1 MQAKPNGW
9 AALFAASHR
18 TEYKFVIGDVTYTAA
33 DIPSVPVISK
43 AFADKLGIGFCGS
56 GTIQLSVWAK
66 TEIPKA
72 AAVAA
77 YCRLVSPDGAT
88 TTAWV
93 DQGHYFVSSRST
105 ADGVTTLTCR
115 DAMQKGRTVY
125 WDKTKIT
132 VWPAPMADVV
142 TDIADFMGVPVDSRT
157 VIKSGNAYKVRVPDS
172 DTTILDVLAS
182 IAAAHGG
189 NWIITETGKL
199 RLVPVAS
206 VVALPDQILGGAYRG
221 FAKLSV
227 SRTIS
232 KVLLNCG
239 DGSAYAAGTDSG
251 AEISGDCLYASQEL
265 ADALGATGGSLAGV
279 VVDAYSISGAYL
291 DPCIEI
297 GDTIHVADRTTTRT
311 LIVASANIKCTS
323 SYTADLAYQVD
334 IGDEDEYPYVGAT
347 KRMENRIRDSVK
359 RGEINAMFATYVNS
373 EEGKASMTAALD
385 GSFVTP
391 ADLDGYVKESELS
404 TEIGQYIDTASGKA
418 KIISAV
424 SGTYQTKAGMKDYAT
439 VDSLGDYAKTTEL
452 DAKIEAYIDSAEG
465 KASITSA
472 MSGTF
477 QTKSGM
483 GDYVTKTDL
492 STSIEQYIDSAEGT
506 SKIISACSGT
516 YLTSADLDGYATI
529 DALTEISQ
537 SVSKVESKISL
548 SASYDDNSIG
558 SNVRALL
565 ELVANPNS
573 SEIQIKADKI
583 NFDGF
588 TTFVR
593 NSDLSESGKTTINGG
608 NITTGT
614 ISADRID
621 VSAIKVN
628 KIYSGSTYS
637 TIAIDCSSNST
648 LYVGG
653 SPAGA
658 TKYTEMRFYA
668 NEFIFGSW
676 AWTDWITFSSRD
688 QNITTNDS
696 MGNWEI
702 GSSTHPFGK
711 IYLGN
716 NTTGGNLTIQSGK
729 LYVNGSLYKADSSDT
744 DTLKSGNSYSISLS
758 SSTLTPASNDS
769 YNLGSS
775 DKFWSNAYIKSL
787 KICYSTARSIT
798 LACDSSGKLTIGGE
812 AFDLSNISVDTL
824 KSGTG
829 YSITLSTKVLTPAAN
844 DTYDLGSS
852 SKFWSNA
859 YIKSLK
865 ICYSTSTSVTLACSS
880 GGKLTIG
887 GTAFDPSSSGS
898 VSQLKSGSYDVELS
912 SSSLLP
918 GSSNSYNLGSS
929 SYFWNYLYVKTI
941 RLYYGNYGSYYVDLT
956 CNSSGK
962 LLAGGKVVTTA

>member
-9 AALFAASHR
+9 AALFAAPHR

-66 TEIPKA
+66 AEIPKA

-88 TTAWV
+88 VTAWV
-93 DQGHYFVSSRST
+93 EQGHYFVSSRSA
-105 ADGVTTLTCR
+105 ADGVTTITCR

-132 VWPAPMADVV
+132 VWPAPMTDVV
-142 TDIADFMGVPVDSRT
+142 ADIAEFMGVPVDSRT
-157 VIKSGNAYKVRVPDS
+157 VIKSGDAYRVRVPDS
-172 DTTILDVLAS
+172 DTTMIDVLAS

-206 VVALPDQILGGAYRG
+206 VAALPDQILGGAYRG

-251 AEISGDCLYASQEL
+251 AEIGGDCLYASQEL

-297 GDTIHVADRTTTRT
+297 GDTIRVTDRTTTRT

-323 SYTADLAYQVD
+323 SYNADIAYQVD
-334 IGDEDEYPYVGAT
+334 VGDEDEYPYVGAT

-373 EEGKASMTAALD
+373 EEGKASMTAALS
-385 GSFVTP
+385 GSFAT
-391 ADLDGYVKESELS
+391 AES
-404 TEIGQYIDTASGKA
+404 
-418 KIISAV
+418 
-424 SGTYQTKAGMKDYAT
+424 
-439 VDSLGDYAKTTEL
+439 
-452 DAKIEAYIDSAEG
+452 
-465 KASITSA
+465 
-472 MSGTF
+472 
-477 QTKSGM
+477 
-483 GDYVTKTDL
+483 
-492 STSIEQYIDSAEGT
+492 
-506 SKIISACSGT
+506 
-516 YLTSADLDGYATI
+516 
-529 DALTEISQ
+529 LTEISQ
-537 SVSKVESKISL
+537 SITGVESKISL

-628 KIYSGSTYS
+628 KIYSGNTYS
-637 TIAIDCSSNST
+637 AIAIDCSSDST

-658 TKYTEMRFYA
+658 TKYAEMRFYA

-676 AWTDWITFSSRD
+676 AWTNWITFSSRD
-688 QNITTNDS
+688 QNITTNDTT
-696 MGNWEI
+696 GDWEI
-702 GSSTHPFGK
+702 GSSTYPFGK

-716 NTTGGNLTIQSGK
+716 STTGGSLTIQNGK
-729 LYVNGSLYKADSSDT
+729 LYVNGSLFKADSSDT

-775 DKFWSNAYIKSL
+775 NKFWSNAYIKSL
-787 KICYSTARSIT
+787 KICYSTARSTT
-798 LACDSSGKLTIGGE
+798 LACDSSGKLTIDGTVL
-812 AFDLSNISVDTL
+812 DLSNISVSTI
-824 KSGTG
+824 KSGTS
-829 YSITLSTKVLTPAAN
+829 YSISLESKVLTPAAN

-865 ICYSTSTSVTLACSS
+865 LCYSTSTSITLACNYD
-880 GGKLTIG
+880 GKLTVG
-887 GTAFDPSSSGS
+887 GTTFDPSSSGS
-898 VSQLKSGSYDVELS
+898 VSRLKSGSYDVELS
-912 SSSLLP
+912 GSSLLP

-929 SYFWNYLYVKTI
+929 SYFWNYLYVKTV

-962 LLAGGKVVTTA
+962 LLAGGKLVTTA

>member
-33 DIPSVPVISK
+33 DIPSIPVISK

-56 GTIQLSVWAK
+56 GTLQLSVWAK
-66 TEIPKA
+66 AEIPKA

-88 TTAWV
+88 TTAWIE
-93 DQGHYFVSSRST
+93 QGHYFVSSRSV

-115 DAMQKGRTVY
+115 DAMQKARTVY

-132 VWPAPMADVV
+132 SWSAPMADVV
-142 TDIADFMGVPVDSRT
+142 ADIAGFIGVPVDSRT
-157 VIKSGNAYKVRVPDS
+157 TIKSGNAYRVRVPDS
-172 DTTILDVLAS
+172 DTTMLDVLAS

-206 VVALPDQILGGAYRG
+206 VAALPDQILGGAYRG

-227 SRTIS
+227 SKTIS

-279 VVDAYSISGAYL
+279 VVDAYSMSGAYL
-291 DPCIEI
+291 DPCVEI
-297 GDTIHVADRTTTRT
+297 GDTVRVADRTTTRT

-334 IGDEDEYPYVGAT
+334 VGDEDEYPYVGAT

-424 SGTYQTKAGMKDYAT
+424 SGTYQTKAGM
-439 VDSLGDYAKTTEL
+439 
-452 DAKIEAYIDSAEG
+452 
-465 KASITSA
+465 
-472 MSGTF
+472 
-477 QTKSGM
+477 
-483 GDYVTKTDL
+483 
-492 STSIEQYIDSAEGT
+492 
-506 SKIISACSGT
+506 
-516 YLTSADLDGYATI
+516 ADYATI

-537 SVSKVESKISL
+537 LVSKVESKISL
-548 SASYDDNSIG
+548 SASYEDNSIG

-593 NSDLSESGKTTINGG
+593 ESDLSESGKTTINGG
-608 NITTGT
+608 NITTGK

-621 VSAIKVN
+621 VSELKVN
-628 KIYSGSTYS
+628 KVYGGTTSSS
-637 TIAIDCSSNST
+637 IAIDCSTTSI

-653 SPAGA
+653 SVNGA
-658 TKYTEMRFYA
+658 TNYDEIRLYA
-668 NEFIFGSW
+668 ETVTIGSW
-676 AWTDWITFSSRD
+676 AWTNRLIIDTNNKEIRSND
-688 QNITTNDS
+688 QS
-696 MGNWEI
+696 GLWEI
-702 GSSTHPFGK
+702 GDSLYPFGK
-711 IYLGN
+711 IYLGDK
-716 NTTGGNLTIQSGK
+716 TTGGSLTIQSNK
-729 LYVNGSLYKADSSDT
+729 LYVNGSEYQAAASDVDSLKTGIYSVSLSTSSLLPGSSDT
-744 DTLKSGNSYSISLS
+744 
-758 SSTLTPASNDS
+758 

-775 DKFWSNAYIKSL
+775 SKYWSDTYTGTL
-787 KICYSTARSIT
+787 QLCYSTTRSIA
-798 LACDSSGKLTIGGE
+798 LACNSSGKLT
-812 AFDLSNISVDTL
+812 V
-824 KSGTG
+824 
-829 YSITLSTKVLTPAAN
+829 
-844 DTYDLGSS
+844 
-852 SKFWSNA
+852 
-859 YIKSLK
+859 
-865 ICYSTSTSVTLACSS
+865 
-880 GGKLTIG
+880 G
-887 GTAFDPSSSGS
+887 GTVLDPSSSGS
-898 VSQLKSGSYDVELS
+898 VSAIKNGSYSVSLS
-912 SSSLLP
+912 TTPALLP
-918 GSSNSYNLGSS
+918 GSSGTYDLGST
-929 SYFWNYLYVKTI
+929 SYFWKYLYVKTI
-941 RLYYGNYGSYYVDLT
+941 RIYYNSYTYVDLT
-956 CNSSGK
+956 CNSSSK
-962 LLAGGKVVTTA
+962 LLSGGKVVTTA

>member
-33 DIPSVPVISK
+33 DIPSIPVISK

-56 GTIQLSVWAK
+56 GTLQLSVWAK
-66 TEIPKA
+66 AEIPKA

-88 TTAWV
+88 TTAWIE
-93 DQGHYFVSSRST
+93 QGHYFVSSRSV

-115 DAMQKGRTVY
+115 DAMQKARTVY

-132 VWPAPMADVV
+132 SWSAPMADVV
-142 TDIADFMGVPVDSRT
+142 ADIAGFIGVPVDSRT
-157 VIKSGNAYKVRVPDS
+157 TIKSGNAYKVRLPDS
-172 DTTILDVLAS
+172 DTTMLDVLAS

-206 VVALPDQILGGAYRG
+206 VAALPDQVLGGAYRS

-265 ADALGATGGSLAGV
+265 TDALGATGGSLSGV
-279 VVDAYSISGAYL
+279 VVDAYSMSGAYL
-291 DPCIEI
+291 DPCVEI
-297 GDTIHVADRTTTRT
+297 GDTVRVADRTTTRT

-334 IGDEDEYPYVGAT
+334 VGDEDEYPYVGAT

-373 EEGKASMTAALD
+373 E
-385 GSFVTP
+385 
-391 ADLDGYVKESELS
+391 
-404 TEIGQYIDTASGKA
+404 
-418 KIISAV
+418 
-424 SGTYQTKAGMKDYAT
+424 
-439 VDSLGDYAKTTEL
+439 
-452 DAKIEAYIDSAEG
+452 EG

-548 SASYDDNSIG
+548 SASYEDNSIG

-593 NSDLSESGKTTINGG
+593 ESDLSESGKTTINGG
-608 NITTGT
+608 NITTGK

-621 VSAIKVN
+621 VSELKVN
-628 KIYSGSTYS
+628 KVYGGTTSSS
-637 TIAIDCSSNST
+637 IAIDCSTTSI

-653 SPAGA
+653 SVNGA
-658 TKYTEMRFYA
+658 TNYDEIRLYA
-668 NEFIFGSW
+668 ETVTIGSW
-676 AWTDWITFSSRD
+676 AWTNRLIIDTNNKEIRSND
-688 QNITTNDS
+688 QS
-696 MGNWEI
+696 GLWEI
-702 GSSTHPFGK
+702 GDSLYPFGK
-711 IYLGN
+711 IYLGDK
-716 NTTGGNLTIQSGK
+716 TTGGSLTIQSNK
-729 LYVNGSLYKADSSDT
+729 LYVNGSEYQAAASDVDSLKTGIYSVSLSTSSLLPGSSDT
-744 DTLKSGNSYSISLS
+744 
-758 SSTLTPASNDS
+758 

-775 DKFWSNAYIKSL
+775 SKYWSDTYTGTL
-787 KICYSTARSIT
+787 QLCYSTTRSIA
-798 LACDSSGKLTIGGE
+798 LACNSSGKLT
-812 AFDLSNISVDTL
+812 V
-824 KSGTG
+824 
-829 YSITLSTKVLTPAAN
+829 
-844 DTYDLGSS
+844 
-852 SKFWSNA
+852 
-859 YIKSLK
+859 
-865 ICYSTSTSVTLACSS
+865 
-880 GGKLTIG
+880 G
-887 GTAFDPSSSGS
+887 GTVLDPSSSGS
-898 VSQLKSGSYDVELS
+898 VSAIKNGSYSVSLS
-912 SSSLLP
+912 TTPALLP
-918 GSSNSYNLGSS
+918 GSSGTYDLGST
-929 SYFWNYLYVKTI
+929 SYFWKYLYVKTI
-941 RLYYGNYGSYYVDLT
+941 RIYYNSYTYVDLT
-956 CNSSGK
+956 CNSSSK
-962 LLAGGKVVTTA
+962 LLSGGKVVTTA